1 LKGGF
6 VDLITVNH
14 ETCNQD
20 GICTSICPAL
30 IIEFKEGKY
39 PSPIAEADELCIRC
53 GHCVAVCPTASLS
66 HKDIP
71 LENCAPIEKEL
82 AITHEQTVQ
91 FLRSRRSIRKYKD
104 KPVDK
109 TELKR
114 LIEIARYA
122 PSGHNLQPV
131 EWLVLVDKA
140 ELKRL
145 SGIVVEWMRWML
157 TNMPDVASSMHMDL
171 TVDRYEN
178 GYDVVLRDAPAVIV
192 AHAHKE
198 NRVALAACT
207 IALTY
212 LELVTTTM
220 GMGACWAGYFNAA
233 ATTFAPMQ
241 QALALPNDHQA
252 FGSMMVGYPKY
263 RYQRMP
269 SRNEPKITWRL

>member
-1 LKGGF
+1 LELF
-6 VDLITVNH
+6 TINQ

-20 GICTSICPAL
+20 GICAAVCPAG
-30 IIEFKEGKY
+30 IIGIKDGAY
-39 PSPIAEADELCIRC
+39 PKPVSDADEMCIRC
-53 GHCVAVCPTASLS
+53 GHCVAGCPTASLS

-71 LENCAPIEKEL
+71 LESCTPIKKEL
-82 AITHEQTVQ
+82 GITHEQSVQ
-91 FLRSRRSIRKYKD
+91 FLRNRRSIRQYKD

-114 LIEIARYA
+114 LIDIARYA

-131 EWLVLVDKA
+131 EWLVLGDKA
-140 ELKRL
+140 ELRRL

-157 TNMPDVASSMHMDL
+157 TNMPEVASPMHMDR

-178 GYDVVLRDAPAVIV
+178 SYDVILRDAPAVVV

-198 NRVALAACT
+198 NRVAPAACT

-212 LELVTTTM
+212 LELASTTM

-233 ATTFAPMQ
+233 ATTFPPMQ
-241 QALALPNDHQA
+241 AALALPDEHQA

-269 SRNEPKITWRL
+269 RRNEPKITWRL

>member
-1 LKGGF
+1 
-6 VDLITVNH
+6 VDLFSINQ

-20 GICTSICPAL
+20 GICASVCPAV
-30 IIEFKEGKY
+30 IIEFKEGQY
-39 PSPIAEADELCIRC
+39 PNPVVDADELCIRC

-71 LENCAPIEKEL
+71 LENCTPIAKEFR
-82 AITHEQTVQ
+82 ITQEQAMQ

-114 LIEIARYA
+114 LIDIARYA

-131 EWLVLVDKA
+131 EWLVLGDKA

-145 SGIVVEWMRWML
+145 SGIVVEWMHWML

-178 GYDVVLRDAPAVIV
+178 GYDVILRDAPAVIV
-192 AHAHKE
+192 THAHKD
-198 NRVALAACT
+198 NRSAPAACT

-212 LELVTTTM
+212 LELATTTM

-233 ATTFAPMQ
+233 ATTFPPMQ
-241 QALALPNDHQA
+241 ESLALPNNHQA
-252 FGSMMVGYPKY
+252 FGSMMLGYPKY

-269 SRNEPKITWRL
+269 SRNEPKIKWRI

>member
-1 LKGGF
+1 M
-6 VDLITVNH
+6 DLITVNH

-20 GICTSICPAL
+20 GICAAVCPAG
-30 IIEFKEGKY
+30 IIELVKGE
-39 PSPIAEADELCIRC
+39 PVPIDDADELCIRC
-53 GHCVAVCPTASLS
+53 GHCVAICPTASLT
-66 HKDIP
+66 HVDIP
-71 LENCAPIEKEL
+71 LESCTPIVKEL
-82 AITHEQTVQ
+82 RITVEQTEQ
-91 FLRSRRSIRKYKD
+91 FLRSRRSIRQYKD
-104 KPVDK
+104 KSVDK
-109 TELKR
+109 ADLNK
-114 LIEIARYA
+114 LIDIARYA

-131 EWLVLVDKA
+131 EWLVLGDKA

-157 TNMPDVASSMHMDL
+157 TNMSDVASSMHMDR

-198 NRVALAACT
+198 NRVAPAACN

-212 LELVTTTM
+212 LELASTTL

-233 ATTFAPMQ
+233 ATTFPPMEK
-241 QALALPNDHQA
+241 ALNLPEDHKA

-269 SRNEPKITWRL
+269 IRNVPRITWRL

>member
-1 LKGGF
+1 ME
-6 VDLITVNH
+6 LITVNH

-20 GICTSICPAL
+20 GICAAVCPAG
-30 IIEFKEGKY
+30 IIELKEGA
-39 PSPIAEADELCIRC
+39 PIPIDDANELCIRC
-53 GHCVAVCPTASLS
+53 GHCVAICPTGSLA
-66 HKDIP
+66 HIDIP
-71 LENCAPIEKEL
+71 LESCTPIVKEL
-82 AITHEQTVQ
+82 GITVEQTEQ
-91 FLRSRRSIRKYKD
+91 FLRRRRSIRQYKD
-104 KPVDK
+104 KSVDK
-109 TELKR
+109 AELNK
-114 LIEIARYA
+114 LIDIARYA

-131 EWLVLVDKA
+131 EWLVLGDNA

-157 TNMPDVASSMHMDL
+157 TNMPDVASSMHMDR
-171 TVDRYEN
+171 TVVRYEN

-198 NRVALAACT
+198 NRVAPAACN

-212 LELVTTTM
+212 LELASTTM

-233 ATTFAPMQ
+233 ATTFPHMKE
-241 QALALPNDHQA
+241 ALDLPKDHQA

-269 SRNEPKITWRL
+269 SRKEPKITWRL

>member
-1 LKGGF
+1 M
-6 VDLITVNH
+6 DLITVNH

-20 GICTSICPAL
+20 GICAAVCPAG
-30 IIEFKEGKY
+30 IIELVEGE
-39 PSPIAEADELCIRC
+39 PVPNDDADELCIRC
-53 GHCVAVCPTASLS
+53 GHCVAICPTASIT
-66 HKDIP
+66 HVDIP
-71 LENCAPIEKEL
+71 LESCTPIVKEL
-82 AITHEQTVQ
+82 RITVEQTEQ
-91 FLRSRRSIRKYKD
+91 FLRSRRSIRQYKD
-104 KPVDK
+104 KSVDK
-109 TELKR
+109 ADLNK
-114 LIEIARYA
+114 LIDIARYA

-131 EWLVLVDKA
+131 EWLVLGDKA

-157 TNMPDVASSMHMDL
+157 TNMPDVASSMHMDR

-198 NRVALAACT
+198 NRVAPAACN
-207 IALTY
+207 IALNY
-212 LELVTTTM
+212 LELASTTM

-233 ATTFAPMQ
+233 ATTFPAMKK
-241 QALALPNDHQA
+241 ALDLPEDHQA

-269 SRNEPKITWRL
+269 IRNEPRITWRL

>member
-1 LKGGF
+1 ME
-6 VDLITVNH
+6 LITVNH

-20 GICTSICPAL
+20 GICAAICPAL
-30 IIEFKEGKY
+30 IIEFKEEEY

-91 FLRSRRSIRKYKD
+91 FLRSRRSIRQYKD

-109 TELKR
+109 SELKS

-131 EWLVLVDKA
+131 EWLVLGDKA

-145 SGIVVEWMRWML
+145 SGIVVDWMHWML
-157 TNMPDVASSMHMDL
+157 ENISEVALSMHMDR
-171 TVDRYEN
+171 TMARWDS
-178 GYDVVLRDAPAVIV
+178 GYDVILRDAPSVIV
-192 AHAHKE
+192 AHAHKD
-198 NRVALAACT
+198 NRVAPAACT

-212 LELVTTTM
+212 LELASTTI

-233 ATTFAPMQ
+233 ATTFPPMQ
-241 QALALPNDHQA
+241 AALALPNDHQA

-269 SRNEPKITWRL
+269 IRNEPKITWRF